1 MPTTDAPTG
10 TVTFLFTDIEG
21 STRLWDK
28 HPDDM
33 SNALST
39 HDDLLQSAI
48 NDNAGY
54 VFSKAG
60 DGWGVAF
67 ASPLSALDTALTI
80 QDDVGSQSWPGE
92 IDEISIRMG
101 LHTGTSAERDGDY
114 FGTTVNR
121 AARVAG
127 VADGGQVFVTDAVR
141 TLVADES
148 REHWMFRDLGEHRL
162 RDLTRA
168 ERIWQLD
175 RNDALSPLAVLA
187 PRASVGNI
195 PRMRATVI
203 GRDDEIAAVAE
214 SVERSPL
221 VTLVGVGGVGKTTIA
236 KSVGARL
243 SDSFPA
249 GAWFVDLT
257 ATTDPDHV
265 AAAVASS
272 LNIAQRP
279 DMTAKQSLFDG
290 LRSESRLVILDNAE
304 HQIDAVATLV
314 DEILGEVPDVNLI
327 ITSRE
332 PLSLR
337 GEDVHRVGPLKV
349 TDTDGPAPAV
359 SLFIERATAVAPD
372 LGMESFD
379 QHTVEEICR
388 RLDGLPLAIEL
399 AASQSEMMTPAE
411 MLAALESD
419 DLDLQSSSRS
429 TVQRHRS
436 LTDLVSWSYDLLEPV
451 DRTVF
456 ERLSTFT
463 GGCSMDAALSVC
475 SGDEITESDVRVAIA
490 TLVRKSIVVPV
501 RGGGSTRLTM
511 LDTLRHFSTERLAES
526 GQKGDVAQR
535 HAEWYGKACEDAREL
550 LIGPEEARMLAAILA
565 DIDNLQA
572 TTSWASEHQ
581 RFDILEPLGVVVR
594 FLVELKMRP
603 GIVEWTKG
611 ALASIPPDHTAR
623 IEFALALAHSSL
635 FGGDIAGAPEI
646 FARETDQIP
655 DRELVDLIH
664 RYLTHVTRF
673 FSGDVE
679 WIIAD
684 SETAMAEAFRQNLA
698 RPASA
703 IGTDYALSLFYSG
716 DIEAARKAAIRLTEA
731 AEAEASPSLYAWSM
745 YVQGEIEGASD
756 PDRAIEMLEDAVE
769 SSITVDNE
777 FVAGIS
783 LVALS
788 SIAGRKGD
796 METAFD
802 AMYRC
807 IRLWRTAGNRPQ
819 MWTAVRNLVEM
830 LHSIGSDA
838 DALVLNAAVE
848 ADADRAPDLFGP
860 FGDQYRAILVA
871 TEAALDPADADAAK
885 RRGSSLDYPAAATF
899 ALDAMARAQT

>member
-1 MPTTDAPTG
+1 
-10 TVTFLFTDIEG
+10 VTFLFTDIEG
-21 STRLWDK
+21 STRLWDQ

-33 SNALST
+33 SDALST

-48 NDNAGY
+48 SENAGY

-80 QDDVGSQSWPGE
+80 QDNVGSQSWPGE

-101 LHTGTSAERDGDY
+101 LHTGTSAERNGDY

-127 VADGGQVFVTDAVR
+127 VADGGQVFVTDAVH
-141 TLVADES
+141 TLIADES
-148 REHWMFRDLGEHRL
+148 REDWMFRDLGEHRL

-175 RNDALSPLAVLA
+175 RNDDPSPLAVLA
-187 PRASVGNI
+187 PRASAGNI

-203 GRDDEIAAVAE
+203 GRDEEIEAVAE
-214 SVERSPL
+214 SVGQSPL

-236 KSVGARL
+236 KSVGAQL
-243 SDSFPA
+243 SDGFPA

-265 AAAVASS
+265 AAAVASA
-272 LNIAQRP
+272 LDIAQRP
-279 DMTAKQSLFDG
+279 DMSAKQSLFDA
-290 LRSESRLVILDNAE
+290 LRSEPRLVILDNAE
-304 HQIDAVATLV
+304 HQIDAVAALV
-314 DEILGEVPDVNLI
+314 DEILAAVPDVNLI
-327 ITSRE
+327 VTSRE

-337 GEDVHRVGPLKV
+337 GEDMHRVGPLEV
-349 TDTDGPAPAV
+349 TGAGGPAPAV
-359 SLFIERATAVAPD
+359 ALFIDRATAVAPD
-372 LGMESFD
+372 LGPESFD
-379 QHTVEEICR
+379 QHTVEEICL

-411 MLAALESD
+411 LLAALESD
-419 DLDLQSSSRS
+419 NLDLQSSSRS

-436 LTDLVSWSYDLLEPV
+436 LTDLVSWSYDLLDPI

-456 ERLSTFT
+456 ERLSAFT
-463 GGCSMDAALSVC
+463 GGCSMDAALFVC
-475 SGDEITESDVRVAIA
+475 SGGEVAESDVRSAIA

-511 LDTLRHFSTERLAES
+511 LDTLRHFSSERLAETDQD
-526 GQKGDVAQR
+526 GNVTQR
-535 HAEWYGKACEDAREL
+535 HAEWFGKASEDAREFL
-550 LIGPEEARMLAAILA
+550 MGPDEARMLALILA

-572 TTSWASEHQ
+572 ATRWASDRQ
-581 RFDILEPLGVVVR
+581 RLDILEPIGRVVR

-603 GIVEWTKG
+603 GIVEWTTE

-623 IEFALALAHSSL
+623 IEFAQALGHSSL
-635 FGGDIAGAPEI
+635 FGGNISGAPEI
-646 FARETDQIP
+646 FARETVQIP
-655 DRELVDLIH
+655 DRERVDVIH
-664 RYLTHVTRF
+664 RYFTHVTRF

-679 WIIAD
+679 WVIGDA
-684 SETAMAEAFRQNLA
+684 EAAMTEAFRLDFI

-716 DIEAARKAAIRLTEA
+716 DVEAAREVAVRLTEA
-731 AEAEASPSLYAWSM
+731 AEAKGSPSLWAWSM

-783 LVALS
+783 LIGLS

-802 AMYRC
+802 GMYRC
-807 IRLWRTAGNRPQ
+807 IRLWRAAGNRPQ

-830 LHSIGSDA
+830 LHSVGSDA

-848 ADADRAPDLFGP
+848 ADADKAPDLFGP
-860 FGDQYRAILVA
+860 FGDQYRAILVD
-871 TEAALDPADADAAK
+871 TEAALTPGDAAAAK
-885 RRGSSLDYPAAATF
+885 RRGASLDYPAAASF
-899 ALDAMARAQT
+899 ALEAMARASE